1 MLLPGFFLAADHGQL
16 GTAGAAA
23 RGDGGDGG
31 GGGGGG
37 ENGGGGG
44 GGTAALVLSSFSQ
57 PYKVAPE
64 TLQAW
69 LAAMRRLPPST
80 SLALLDFQPGSMP
93 LLRAELSAR
102 GVRAARLLAWTVRVR
117 REHLA
122 RAASA
127 ALSLDTPG
135 YNQG

>member
-1 MLLPGFFLAADHGQL
+1 MEVN
-16 GTAGAAA
+16 
-23 RGDGGDGG
+23 RSIVV
-31 GGGGGG
+31 
-37 ENGGGGG
+37 
-44 GGTAALVLSSFSQ
+44 LVLSSFSQ